1 MNPQWLKA
9 GEVAQLLG
17 TTRNK
22 LFERMRKKKILRK
35 NNQPHPQYIN
45 AQIFKLI
52 TYQKYNQNGDLLM
65 VTTTIRINSNQILVL
80 SKLLK

>member
-17 TTRNK
+17 TSRNK
-22 LFERMRKKKILRK
+22 LFEKMRKKNILRK
-35 NNQPHPQYIN
+35 NNQPYPQYIN
-45 AQIFKLI
+45 AQTFKLI
-52 TYQKYNQNGDLLM
+52 TYQKYNNSGDLLM

-80 SKLLK
+80 SKLLR